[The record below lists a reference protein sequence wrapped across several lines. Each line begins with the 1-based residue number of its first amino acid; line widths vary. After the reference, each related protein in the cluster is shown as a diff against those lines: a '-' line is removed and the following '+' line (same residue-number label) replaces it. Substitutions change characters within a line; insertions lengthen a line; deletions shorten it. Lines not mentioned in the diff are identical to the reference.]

1 MNSITANQIQVK
13 SVVGD
18 DYSYVTIGVT
28 WKGKENLEIPTEN
41 DKTQVMWSHESA
53 YGVVGS
59 KVGDF
64 IGCYGESSSL
74 QEGIFTHRNI
84 AELLIEK
91 FSGLKYNELIWHENP
106 LEKKLKSGKL
116 RAKKA
121 KWLPEKEADIV
132 HLYSDQYID
141 VRNPKPEKTDFYVV
155 YRENKGKSN
164 WRHTWLMCSDETATR
179 LREFNFSCLYIEEST
194 IIGKKT

>member
-1 MNSITANQIQVK
+1 MNSITANKVEAK
-13 SVVGD
+13 SFIGD
-18 DYSYVTIGVT
+18 DYSFVTIAVT
-28 WKGKENLEIPTEN
+28 WKGKKYLEIPTET

-64 IGCYGESSSL
+64 IDCYGESSVL

-84 AELLIEK
+84 AELLTK
-91 FSGLKYNELIWHENP
+91 NFSGLKYNELIWHEKP

-121 KWLPEKEADIV
+121 KWLPEKQVDLV

-141 VRNPKPEKTDFYVV
+141 VRNPKPVETDFYVIF
-155 YRENKGKSN
+155 RENKGGAN
-164 WRHTWLMCSDETATR
+164 WRHTWLVCSDETAKE
-179 LREFNFSCLYIEEST
+179 LKKLNFACLYIEEAT
-194 IIGKKT
+194 IIGK